1 VVTAEVK
8 GLNFL
13 QLIDFTNEEL
23 EQIRHSFNKR
33 ISNWRFHPL
42 VKKGLWDGYIS
53 FIDKTNRLPVGLW
66 SELTQLCE
74 KYKFQIEFSGLDKII
89 DYEFDEEDFRTW
101 VAEFFSDHPKLVPR
115 VYQIDACIPII
126 KYRKSIS
133 EIATSAGKTLIIFM
147 IFGYLYTKGLIEKF
161 LMIVPNTNLVLQ
173 TIEDFEFYNQDKIDF
188 VRQMI
193 YGGSD
198 RKVKNPNFIIGTYQS
213 LIKLDTEF
221 YESINSV
228 CVDEAHHTQAKSIK
242 DILSKCKNARYTFGL
257 SGTLLQNGST
267 EALTIQ
273 AYLGPLVNNIP
284 ASFLIENKYATP
296 VAIKV
301 VKMQYLNDEMR
312 MKLEDLRSRKEEV
325 DGTKML
331 EIEKRLVVENQAR
344 FKFVCDFIAK
354 TTKNTLVL
362 FQNVKDSY
370 GRRIYDYLR
379 ESTTDKNVYYVDGGT
394 SINLRDDYIENM
406 KVGEN
411 KILVA
416 SFNTFST
423 GISINNIYNIFFVES
438 YKSEKIIRQSIG
450 RGLRLFEGKEKVNII
465 DFVDDFST
473 GEKWKNKNYLI
484 RHSDERIKVYQEQGF
499 PYKIYNVN
507 IT

>member
-1 VVTAEVK
+1 MVTAEVK

-13 QLIDFTNEEL
+13 QLTDYTAEEL

-33 ISNWRFHPL
+33 ITNWRYHPL

-53 FIDKTNRLPVGLW
+53 FLDKTNRIPLGLW
-66 SELTQLCE
+66 GELSSLCE
-74 KYKFQIEFSGLDKII
+74 KYQFPLEFTGLENII
-89 DYEFDEEDFRTW
+89 DAHFDEEDFRAW
-101 VAEFFSDHPKLVPR
+101 VSDFFHDHPKLTPR
-115 VYQIDACIPII
+115 DYQIEACIPII

-147 IFGYLYTKGLIEKF
+147 IFGYLYSKGHLRKF
-161 LMIVPNTNLVLQ
+161 LMIVPNTNLILQ
-173 TIEDFEFYNQDKIDF
+173 TLEDFEFYNQGKIDF
-188 VRQMI
+188 TRQMI

-198 RKVKNPNFIIGTYQS
+198 RVNKDPHFIIGTYQS
-213 LIKLDTEF
+213 LVKMEAEF
-221 YESINSV
+221 FQSIQGV
-228 CVDEAHHTQAKSIK
+228 CVDEAHHTQSKSIK
-242 DILSKCKNARYTFGL
+242 DILTKCKSARYTFGL
-257 SGTLLQNGST
+257 SGTLVQNGST

-284 ASFLIENKYATP
+284 ASFLIEQKYATP
-296 VAIKV
+296 VFIKV
-301 VKMQYLNDEMR
+301 VKMQYLDEEMR
-312 MKLEDLRSRKEEV
+312 FKLGTLRSRKDEI
-325 DGTKML
+325 DGVKML
-331 EIEKRLVVENQAR
+331 EIEKRLVIENQTR
-344 FKFVCDFIAK
+344 FKFVGDFIAK

-370 GRRIYDYLR
+370 GRQIYDYLR
-379 ESTTDKNVYYVDGGT
+379 EVTTDKKIYYVDGST
-394 SINLRDDYIENM
+394 SIEQRDTYIEEL
-406 KVGEN
+406 KEGED

-416 SFNTFST
+416 TYGCFST

-450 RGLRLFEGKEKVNII
+450 RGLRLSEGKDKVNII

-473 GEKWKNKNYLI
+473 GSGYKNKNYLL
-484 RHSDERIKVYQEQGF
+484 RHSEERLKVYQEQGF

-507 IT
+507 L